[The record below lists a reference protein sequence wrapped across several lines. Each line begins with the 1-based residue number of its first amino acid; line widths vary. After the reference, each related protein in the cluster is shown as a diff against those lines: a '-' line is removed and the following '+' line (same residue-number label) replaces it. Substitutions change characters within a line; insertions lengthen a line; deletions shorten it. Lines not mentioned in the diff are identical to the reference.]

1 MYTNELMI
9 LPMIDIAAGFA
20 PSMPLNLHLFDD
32 VLNKSTNPELTDE
45 MKTYYHQRL
54 LDFAEPEL
62 LYDRYAS
69 SYPIPAG
76 SGKTIEFRYFDPLP
90 KALTPIV
97 EGKVPIGSKLS
108 AHSIQATIEQFG
120 DFVPYTDI
128 LAATAIDPMAER
140 ATVELGSQAGRTLD
154 TISREVVCGGT
165 NKMFAPQVVNDVE
178 TEVLLRANLNMNC
191 KFTPSVVR
199 KAVNIQKRNNAKK
212 ISGLY
217 PCIIHPDT
225 IADMMGN
232 KEWLEAQKYVN
243 PEKIYNGSAG
253 KMYDA
258 GFMETTEAKI
268 IGPEYFFGSAGNGV
282 CRMSLKTAL
291 DATGSTSIYTNEAI
305 TVAQAAELT
314 AKIAA
319 GTVKMYVGGNEATL
333 VSVTAGDPG
342 TAKFVVSAAVKN
354 VPVNSMV
361 CGYGAGRDGSAIYCT
376 VFIAMNAY
384 GTTELANMGLQH
396 VVKPLGYKDELNLV
410 GSIGWK
416 ATKVTER
423 LIEAYM
429 IRVEHTT
436 SMSMIAESN

>member
-1 MYTNELMI
+1 MKTQMI
-9 LPMIDIAAGFA
+9 LPMIDIEAGFA
-20 PSMPLNLHLFDD
+20 PSIRLNLRLFDD
-32 VLNKSTNPELTDE
+32 VLNKSTNPELSDG

-62 LYDRYAS
+62 LYDRYAA
-69 SYPIPAG
+69 SYPIPSG

-97 EGKVPIGSKLS
+97 EGVVPIGSKLS
-108 AHSIQATIEQFG
+108 MHSLTASIQQYG
-120 DFVPYTDI
+120 DFVPYTD
-128 LAATAIDPMAER
+128 LVSATLMDPVVER

-165 NKMFAPQVVNDVE
+165 NKMFAPQVVSDVE
-178 TEVLLRANLNMNC
+178 TEVLLRANVNANC
-191 KFTPSVVR
+191 LFTPSVIR
-199 KAVNIQKRNNAKK
+199 KAVNILKRNNAKK
-212 ISGLY
+212 INALY

-243 PEKIYNGSAG
+243 PDKIYNGSIG
-253 KMYDA
+253 KLYDA
-258 GFMETTEAKI
+258 GFMESTEAKI

-291 DATGSTSIYTNEAI
+291 DATGSTSIFTNEAI

-342 TAKFVVSAAVKN
+342 TAKFVVTAAVKSVAAN
-354 VPVNSMV
+354 AMI

-376 VFIAMNAY
+376 VFLAMNAY
-384 GTTELANMGLQH
+384 GTTEVSNMGLQH
-396 VVKPLGYKDELNLV
+396 VVKPLGYKDALNLV
-410 GSIGWK
+410 GSVGWK

-429 IRVEHTT
+429 VRVEHTT
-436 SMSMIAESN
+436 SMGLVAESN